1 MRTTYD
7 PIKTSERLN
16 ILKLQLA
23 AKFKQNSP
31 TYIHKALHERTMPTQ
46 FGEKTH
52 GSGGICDQQNCNR
65 MSN

>member
-7 PIKTSERLN
+7 PIKTSERLK

-46 FGEKTH
+46 FGGKKTTDLAV
-52 GSGGICDQQNCNR
+52 SVINKIATE
-65 MSN
+65 